1 MMKIDTAK
9 QKNAAWLKIR
19 INDYEARTK
28 QETTVI
34 VGTTR
39 QIISLWRRLIISTNR
54 YGRDI
59 AEVLGTV
66 VVYNLDRE
74 GVAESEEVRRFMEI
88 YHDTNHNPEG
98 HYPPH
103 VLGN

>member
-1 MMKIDTAK
+1 MKIDTAK

-28 QETTVI
+28 QDTTVI
-34 VGTTR
+34 VGTTQ
-39 QIISLWRRLIISTNR
+39 QIVSLWRRLVRDTNR
-54 YGRDI
+54 FGSDI
-59 AEVLGTV
+59 AEVVGTV

-88 YHDTNHNPEG
+88 YHDTNLNPNG
-98 HYPPH
+98 NYPPH
-103 VLGN
+103 VVGN